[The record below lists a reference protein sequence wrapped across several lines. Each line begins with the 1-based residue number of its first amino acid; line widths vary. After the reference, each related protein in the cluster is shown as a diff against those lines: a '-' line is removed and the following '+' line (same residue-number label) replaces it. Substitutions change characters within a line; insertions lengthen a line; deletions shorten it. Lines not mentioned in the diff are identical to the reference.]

1 MRFEYRSVSWA
12 QLSVYLVCDSAFSPK
27 SVEEL
32 AMGDEGWC
40 YQPPVTASNQ
50 DDSAKKNPDL
60 NIQEGEEGGAGAPTS
75 VAEIRR
81 IIVQLAK
88 REDR

>member
-1 MRFEYRSVSWA
+1 
-12 QLSVYLVCDSAFSPK
+12 
-27 SVEEL
+27 
-32 AMGDEGWC
+32 MGDEGWC
-40 YQPPVTASNQ
+40 YQPPVASSDQ
-50 DDSAKKNPDL
+50 EDGGKN
-60 NIQEGEEGGAGAPTS
+60 NAGSNAQEGEEGGAGAPTS